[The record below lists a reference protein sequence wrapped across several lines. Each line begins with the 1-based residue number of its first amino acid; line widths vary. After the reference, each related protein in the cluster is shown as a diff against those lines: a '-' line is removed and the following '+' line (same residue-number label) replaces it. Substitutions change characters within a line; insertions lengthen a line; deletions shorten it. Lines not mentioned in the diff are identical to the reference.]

1 MMNSDWRPPRHAKTY
16 PRHHG
21 DWTIAY
27 GDGTYAAFSPES
39 GTTTAADPRMDR
51 KLPALPAALDRG
63 RLVSYRVGRR
73 AVIATESTYIKVVRP
88 SRLDVVLAAHE
99 AVDASDSVPAPTII
113 DSAPA
118 GSIELTAMAGQ
129 SLHAL
134 SRQGVIQPD
143 VIVAVALRLA
153 SLHDGVDTGPL
164 PERQPDPPQ
173 QWIDTVGRVDQ
184 PAARELTV
192 IATRLPTIGPG
203 TGSAAHGDLH
213 DKNIYLGSND
223 AGFIDLDGLSRGPA
237 ESDLA
242 NLAVHLKLR
251 ALQIEQ
257 PTDHASALG
266 ALLYREYAGKRSI
279 DCELVRA
286 FQQHTW
292 FRLACLYLL
301 RTPNGALAR
310 SIVNQISVV

>member
-1 MMNSDWRPPRHAKTY
+1 MNNHWRPPRHAKTY

-27 GDGTYAAFSPES
+27 DDGNYAAFSPES
-39 GTTTAADPRMDR
+39 GTTIAADPRADR
-51 KLPALPAALDRG
+51 KLPALAATLDRG

-88 SRLDVVLAAHE
+88 SRLDVVFAAHQI
-99 AVDASDSVPAPTII
+99 VDASDSVLAPTIT

-118 GSIELTAMAGQ
+118 GWIELTAMPGQ

-134 SRQGVIQPD
+134 SREGLIEPD
-143 VIVAVALRLA
+143 VIVAVAQSLA
-153 SLHDGVDTGPL
+153 SLHDVDSEP
-164 PERQPDPPQ
+164 PPHRPPDPPQ
-173 QWIDTVGRVDQ
+173 RWIDTVARVDR
-184 PAARELTV
+184 PAARELTL
-192 IATRLPTIGPG
+192 IAARLPTLGTG
-203 TGSAAHGDLH
+203 TGSAIHGDLH
-213 DKNIYLGSND
+213 EKNIYISSND
-223 AGFIDLDGLSRGPA
+223 AGFIDLDGLSCGPA

-251 ALQIEQ
+251 ALQMEQ
-257 PTDHASALG
+257 ATDHASALG
-266 ALLYREYAGKRSI
+266 ALLYSEYASKRSI

-286 FQQHTW
+286 FEQHTW

-301 RTPNGALAR
+301 RTTDCRLADR
-310 SIVNQISVV
+310 IADQFSVA